1 MDAESLFPLEETSY
15 YMDRINENSVVDLS
29 VVIPVYNAMPLLER
43 CLDSVFGQT
52 TRYAVEVILVDDGST
67 DASVDYIRSRKEPN
81 LVLHRQA
88 NAGPAAARNKGVEL
102 AQSRYCAYLDADD
115 YWMDGYV
122 EQTVA
127 FLDAHADC
135 VAVTVGQRHRTV
147 SGETV
152 APYEWMQ
159 TAQEAFVVDDF
170 YERWAGNQFVGTCS
184 TTMRK
189 NAVNQ
194 MDGQRTDLRVTEDW
208 EFWLC
213 LAACG
218 RWGFI
223 PNLLYV
229 SDGTD
234 LTTNRRQW
242 LAKMERRWQNAPSVG
257 EWERRVVARLP
268 QPLPEGYLKA
278 RGRIARNLAY
288 CQLLSGRESLARQEA
303 LAYGDYFTRDAI
315 GRLMRLARR
324 NALLWHGLCRFLRY
338 REYHRF

>member
-1 MDAESLFPLEETSY
+1 MGAEPLFPLEETSY
-15 YMDRINENSVVDLS
+15 YMGRINEKSVVDLS
-29 VVIPVYNAMPLLER
+29 VIIPVYNAMPLLER

-67 DASVDYIRSRKEPN
+67 DTSVDYIRSRKEPN

-122 EQTVA
+122 EQTVT
-127 FLDAHADC
+127 FLDVHADC

-147 SGETV
+147 SGETI
-152 APYEWMQ
+152 APSCIGEF
-159 TAQEAFVVDDF
+159 TAPVVLGDFFDFWAAYMHVCTGSVTIRRDAIQET
-170 YERWAGNQFVGTCS
+170 G
-184 TTMRK
+184 
-189 NAVNQ
+189 
-194 MDGQRTDLRVTEDW
+194 GQRQDLRITEDL
-208 EFWLC
+208 EFWAL
-213 LAACG
+213 LG
-218 RWGFI
+218 SYGNWGLI
-223 PNLLYV
+223 PKIMFT

-234 LTTNRRQW
+234 LASNRRQW
-242 LAKMERRWQNAPSVG
+242 LAKMERRWRNAPSVG
-257 EWERRVVARLP
+257 EWEHRVVARLP

-278 RGRIARNLAY
+278 RGRIARNLVY

-315 GRLMRLARR
+315 GRLMRLARK
-324 NALLWHGLCRFLRY
+324 NALLWYGLCRFLRY